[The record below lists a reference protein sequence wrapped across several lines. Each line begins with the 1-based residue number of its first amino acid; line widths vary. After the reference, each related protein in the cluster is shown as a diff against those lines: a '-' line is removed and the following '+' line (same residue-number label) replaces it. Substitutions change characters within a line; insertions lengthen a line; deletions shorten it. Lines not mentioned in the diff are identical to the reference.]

1 MQIMRIVH
9 VVLCSFLLLFCSF
22 GFAMAQDWGEVRE
35 ATANLNVR
43 DKRSP
48 QGEHVVTLAK
58 KQRVKVDF
66 LEDNWYAIFNL
77 NEKVRDLKNAV
88 GYANAAY
95 LVPVSGAG
103 KDSSGVS
110 GTGEIKSGVS
120 VQPDQIKS
128 SGGLG
133 ATGSPVKITSDRMIY
148 DEAKKTVSFVG
159 NVVAV
164 HGKLTLW
171 SKKLTAF
178 LTATQGSSLT
188 SDSIDRIVAEGDVR
202 AEKGTAQG
210 SCGKLTYYVSSQLL
224 KMEDNPKLQDG
235 SNSLSGNVIN
245 FYARENRSEV
255 VGGDGKRVRA
265 VFMTPEGVKVP

>member
-1 MQIMRIVH
+1 MQIMRIIH
-9 VVLCSFLLLFCSF
+9 VVLCSFVLLLCSF

-48 QGEHVVTLAK
+48 QGEHVVTLAN

-66 LEDNWYAIFNL
+66 LQDNWYAIFNL
-77 NEKVRDLKNAV
+77 NEKVRDLNNAV

-95 LVPVSGAG
+95 LVPVKAG
-103 KDSSGVS
+103 GKAASGVS
-110 GTGEIKSGVS
+110 GTGEIKSGVTA
-120 VQPDQIKS
+120 QPKQSTSTEGI
-128 SGGLG
+128 G
-133 ATGSPVKITSDRMIY
+133 AAGSPVKITSDRMIY

-171 SKKLTAF
+171 SETLTAF
-178 LTATQGSSLT
+178 LTTTQGSSLS
-188 SDSIDRIVAEGDVR
+188 SDSIDRIVAEGNVR
-202 AEKGTAQG
+202 AEKGTSKG